1 MAEAPKVTNYRD
13 RGRILIAAG
22 ILLFLGGVCVGLLGP
37 LEMYCFY
44 LFSAGGRFAYDGFG
58 FGSFMFGNIAAQIA
72 GYYLIAAL
80 LIPLGY
86 GHIKLLGWARIL
98 TVTLA
103 WAWLAVGAPLVI
115 LAGFVLLG
123 TKQLP
128 LIAALAALILLALSY
143 FVVPWIVLRFYNS
156 VNVRRT
162 FEAKHPKSGSVEEI
176 PQPILVLATLFL
188 FFIVIM
194 HLLILFHG
202 IYPLFGKFLYGLPG
216 IVMIDMTIACL
227 LWLTWG
233 IVRRRMWAWWG
244 ATILWGLFTL
254 SLIITWLSTG
264 YMELLAGLA
273 FPARELDMLDG
284 IPLQGFHLAIL
295 TGVPCLITWI
305 LAASA
310 KRFFR

>member
-22 ILLFLGGVCVGLLGP
+22 ILLYLGGVCVGLLGP

-72 GYYLIAAL
+72 GYYLIAAV

-156 VNVRRT
+156 ANVRRT

-188 FFIVIM
+188 FFIVIL
-194 HLLILFHG
+194 HLLILFNG

-244 ATILWGLFTL
+244 ATILWGLFTS

-310 KRFFR
+310 KRFYQ

>member
-1 MAEAPKVTNYRD
+1 MTETHRNNDHKD
-13 RGRILIAAG
+13 RSRILIVIGA
-22 ILLFLGGVCVGLLGP
+22 LLLLGGMGMGFLGP

-44 LFSAGGRFAYDGFG
+44 LFSAGGRFAYAGFG

-72 GYYLIAAL
+72 GYYLIAAV

-156 VNVRRT
+156 ANVRRT

-188 FFIVIM
+188 FFIVIL
-194 HLLILFHG
+194 HLLILFNG

-244 ATILWGLFTL
+244 ATILWGLFTS

-310 KRFFR
+310 KRFYQ